1 MVRDSQIM
9 AGMPVDTTQ
18 ERLALQEALLDSAD
32 QLNEDAQQ
40 CTHAWRRRWSDTA
53 FERQIS
59 ALSTELLGYLEGLR
73 QEFGRAGGPVPPQVS
88 QFLGALLGTQDQ
100 PGPLTRLQGLTG
112 NDPETLSLE
121 AQRLVSEVD
130 ALCIQLNGLR
140 AQWQEYLSLLTA
152 PEPSITRHPTQPFL
166 SETPLQREQRPS
178 VDFAELPPL
187 PMKQPSRPLFHAVPA
202 ASSVESAED
211 WLLRSTPAL
220 VTGNL
225 KPPPPPSAGVSV
237 RQGMGGTL
245 RVILTLGV
253 ALMLVV
259 FLAYEGVSHLPPSD
273 AQSARSTALPQV
285 AQTATT
291 APEPTYTPLP
301 QPTATTAPPPTAPP
315 AASPTTPPAAGSTQL
330 SVNPPVLLV
339 PCPGSGAA
347 TLQLVDTGSQALDWR
362 ARPSG
367 AGILLDGAASE
378 SGHLAPGGVALVS
391 VTAQTQSAQGTITIT
406 STGDSAPAVV
416 SYMVSC

>member
-1 MVRDSQIM
+1 MARDSQHM
-9 AGMPVDTTQ
+9 AGVPVDTTQ
-18 ERLALQEALLDSAD
+18 ERLALQKALLDSAD
-32 QLNEDAQQ
+32 QLDEDAQQ
-40 CTHAWRRRWSDTA
+40 CTRAWQRRWSDTA
-53 FERQIS
+53 FAQQIS
-59 ALSTELLGYLEGLR
+59 ALSTELLDYLEGLR
-73 QEFGRAGGPVPPQVS
+73 QEFGRAGGPLPPQVS

-121 AQRLVSEVD
+121 AQRLLSEVD

-166 SETPLQREQRPS
+166 SETSSRSEQRPP
-178 VDFAELPPL
+178 VEFVELPPL
-187 PMKQPSRPLFHAVPA
+187 PMKQPRRPLFDSVP

-211 WLLRSTPAL
+211 WRLRSTPVL

-245 RVILTLGV
+245 RVVLTLGV
-253 ALMLVV
+253 VLMLVV
-259 FLAYEGVSHLPPSD
+259 FLAYEGVSHLPSSD
-273 AQSARSTALPQV
+273 AQSAHSTALPQV

-301 QPTATTAPPPTAPP
+301 QPTATTAPPPTATP
-315 AASPTTPPAAGSTQL
+315 AANPTTPPASGSTQL

-347 TLQLVDTGSQALDWR
+347 TLQLVDTGSQALDWK
-362 ARPSG
+362 ATPSG
-367 AGILLDGAASE
+367 AGVLLDGAASE

-391 VTAQTQSAQGTITIT
+391 VTAQTQSAQGTITVT
-406 STGDSAPAVV
+406 STGDSTPAVV